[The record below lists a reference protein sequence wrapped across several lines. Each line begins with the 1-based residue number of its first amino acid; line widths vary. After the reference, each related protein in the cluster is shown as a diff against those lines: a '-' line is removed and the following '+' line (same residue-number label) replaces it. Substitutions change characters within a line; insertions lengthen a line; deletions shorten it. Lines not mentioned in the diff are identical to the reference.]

1 MDVTVSRNKR
11 SENPLKIVKNLRKG
25 LFLLICKL

>member
-11 SENPLKIVKNLRKG
+11 SENPLKIVKNLRTD
-25 LFLLICKL
+25 LFLLIYKL